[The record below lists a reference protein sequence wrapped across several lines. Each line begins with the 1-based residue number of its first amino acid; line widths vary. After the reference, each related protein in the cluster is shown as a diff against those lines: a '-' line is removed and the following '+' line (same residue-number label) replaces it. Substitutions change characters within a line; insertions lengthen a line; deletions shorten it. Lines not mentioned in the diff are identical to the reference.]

1 MAITG
6 TDIAQYFGEGVFPRI
21 NTFITTPLDHP
32 EIFWTVLPLLV
43 TAFFIEV
50 YFGRHKT
57 EELGWNTAFA
67 NCISLL
73 WVTTAL
79 VRFMFEEYGSWV
91 FFTWDP
97 TGKTPTVILILAL
110 GMWGLLLAIFNYYH
124 VLPKGISFFISS
136 AIPVNITALL
146 IVIMVIG
153 KVPINGTTMISAA
166 ITFIV
171 LAIFLATVEAV
182 VKPSPEAQEY
192 IEEYKEHAVEMQQER
207 EKAFHHRLLLGK
219 HRIKAQW
226 NATISTIKGFFGMGR
241 NN

>member
-1 MAITG
+1 MSITG
-6 TDIAQYFGEGVFPRI
+6 TDIINFFSEGVLPRV
-21 NTFITTPLDHP
+21 NTFFTTPFQHT

-43 TAFFIEV
+43 TAFFIEI

-79 VRFMFEEYGSWV
+79 VRFMYEEYGSWV

-97 TGKTPTVILILAL
+97 TGKTPTVLLIIAL

-136 AIPVNITALL
+136 AIPVNISALL
-146 IVIMVIG
+146 IVIVVIG
-153 KVPINGTTMISAA
+153 KIPVNGITMIAGF
-166 ITFIV
+166 ITFV
-171 LAIFLATVEAV
+171 ALAIFLATVEAI
-182 VKPSPEAQEY
+182 VKPSKEAEEY
-192 IEEYKEHAVEMQQER
+192 IEEYKTHAAEMKEER
-207 EKAFHHRLLLGK
+207 EKAFHHRVLLGK
-219 HRIKAQW
+219 HRLQAQW
-226 NATISTIKGFFGMGR
+226 HATVSTIKGFFGIR
-241 NN
+241 RR